1 MNLREWLDHNHM
13 SIQDLAD
20 LAGLSRP
27 YMSRLVA
34 GDVHPSLAV
43 ALDVRY
49 ATRGEVPLE
58 QLLPRA
64 LRPQLIGSQKRGNAR
79 KLPAPKASRSP
90 ATA

>member
-1 MNLREWLDHNHM
+1 MNLKEWLAHNNM

-27 YMSRLVA
+27 YASRIVA

-58 QLLPRA
+58 HMLPRA
-64 LRPQLIGSQKRGNAR
+64 LRPQSIGSKTRGNAR
-79 KLPAPKASRSP
+79 KQAAPKASRP
-90 ATA
+90 PVAA